1 MLNVVH
7 RTDVENISGRLEEAM
22 KGCGLTTKPL
32 AALRPV
38 GNSWMV
44 QGQDS
49 QLAFKRNVLSAGESC
64 TLVCTLVSSMVSFP
78 KAYCAYCIIYF
89 YL

>member
-7 RTDVENISGRLEEAM
+7 LTDVENISGRLEEAM
-22 KGCGLTTKPL
+22 KDCGLTTKPL

-44 QGQDS
+44 LG
-49 QLAFKRNVLSAGESC
+49 
-64 TLVCTLVSSMVSFP
+64 
-78 KAYCAYCIIYF
+78 
-89 YL
+89 